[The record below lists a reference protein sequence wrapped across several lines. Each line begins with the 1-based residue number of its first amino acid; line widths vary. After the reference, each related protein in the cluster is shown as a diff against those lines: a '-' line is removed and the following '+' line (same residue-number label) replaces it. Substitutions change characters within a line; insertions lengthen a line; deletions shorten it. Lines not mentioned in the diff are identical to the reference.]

1 MSGNL
6 TIEVNQLSVLKFLS
20 IFLFFVA
27 RRFFPLLVGILAL
40 LPVAGYAQ
48 DECLDPGGDCTLAN
62 PVEFQNTIY
71 VTCGDTVRLNQT
83 QELCNTWTIDNSVN
97 FSYGTGDDSMAVI
110 IVIDQCFP
118 EPLYVDGITNTP
130 SGAGIASC
138 DTRIVYHLLPAID
151 TIQEG
156 LDCAAYAALDSLQTT
171 LTSSCGCDSL
181 LVQYFLDEAIDT
193 TYAFAQSC
201 LPAEVGISIDTLTAV
216 SGCDSI
222 LITTTELNLPE
233 LYLED
238 TYACVGEVATLQAYA
253 LEEGSYQWNTGES
266 GYELNVTEPGIYTVT
281 FTADNGCIASQS
293 ASVGFTDISVALTP
307 TVAEHLLL
315 STNPLVVWQ
324 GSAIE
329 MEVLVTETP
338 FPYDIIWNGGPEIGD
353 STFNYIATSSSNF
366 IVAAI
371 DSIGCAGFVEIEIQV
386 RPIGVYVPTAFSPN
400 GDATNDYF
408 SVYSSPNVE
417 EIRLQVFSRTGGTV
431 FDQRL
436 EPTEQ
441 LPQGVIWQGWDGTY
455 RGKRLNPQLF
465 AYQLWYRAI
474 QGEWKNISGEVSL
487 VK

>member
-1 MSGNL
+1 MSGIL
-6 TIEVNQLSVLKFLS
+6 TIEVNHLSVLKFLS
-20 IFLFFVA
+20 IFRFFVA
-27 RRFFPLLVGILAL
+27 RRFFPQLVGLLAL
-40 LPVAGYAQ
+40 LPMVGYAQ

-71 VTCGDTVRLNQT
+71 VTCGDTVRLNPT
-83 QELCNTWTIDNSVN
+83 QELCNTWTIDQSVN
-97 FSYGTGDDSMAVI
+97 FSYGLGEDSMAVI
-110 IVIDQCFP
+110 VVIDQCYP
-118 EPLYVDGITNTP
+118 EALYVDGITNTP
-130 SGAGIASC
+130 SGTGIASC
-138 DTRIVYHLLPAID
+138 DTRIVYHLAPAID

-156 LDCAAYAALDSLQTT
+156 VDCATYLALDSLHVN
-171 LTSSCGCDSL
+171 LISSCGCDSL
-181 LVQYFLDEAIDT
+181 LVAYFLDEIIDT
-193 TYAFAQSC
+193 TYVYAQSC
-201 LPAEVGISIDTLTAV
+201 LPAEVGVSVDTLTAV

-222 LITTTELNLPE
+222 LITTTELNAPE

-238 TYACVGEVATLQAYA
+238 TYACVGDVATLQAYA
-253 LEEGSYQWNTGES
+253 LEEGSYQWDTGES
-266 GYELNVTEPGIYTVT
+266 GYQLAVTEPGVYTVT

-307 TVAEHLLL
+307 IVADHLLL

-329 MEVLVTETP
+329 MEVIVTETP
-338 FPYDIIWNGGPEIGD
+338 FSYDIIWNGGPEIGD
-353 STFNYIATSSSNF
+353 STFNYIASSTSNF

-400 GDATNDYF
+400 GDMTNDYF
-408 SVYSSPNVE
+408 SIYSSPNVE
-417 EIRLQVFSRTGGTV
+417 EVRLQIFSRTGGTV

-436 EPTEQ
+436 DPTQQ
-441 LPQGVIWQGWDGTY
+441 LQQGVIWQGWDGTY